1 MARTIRKRHLRHGR
15 FNRVRR
21 SKDFLA
27 WIDQEQTDLA
37 GTMAAG
43 VTVTLAGGT
52 AASAT
57 LTLAANPTD
66 GDTLTLG
73 AKTYRFKN
81 TTAQANDVKIG
92 ANAAATITNLVAAV
106 LANGTGDGTDYH
118 TGTTANASVSAADG
132 TGDTVN
138 ITALADGVAGNLIAI
153 SETFTNA
160 GNVLSGDYLSGG
172 VDLSVF
178 TKATHGFN
186 PGDGPFVITAA
197 TTLPSGYT
205 AGEHLY
211 IRTAPTANT
220 FTVTNKRGS
229 TLLKQ
234 FPDDGTGTLTF
245 RRVDTD
251 KAIHDLLRKRKAV
264 TITAATDIDN
274 L

>member
-1 MARTIRKRHLRHGR
+1 MARLARLRHLRHGKFSR
-15 FNRVRR
+15 GRR
-21 SKDFLA
+21 RGKVLD
-27 WIDQEQTDLA
+27 WLA
-37 GTMAAG
+37 GVQDTLNGTGTG

-52 AASAT
+52 AATGT

-73 AKTYRFKN
+73 AKTYRFTN

-92 ANAAATITNLVAAV
+92 ASAAATITNLVAAV
-106 LANGTGDGTDYH
+106 LANGAGNGTDYH

-132 TGDTVN
+132 AGDTVT
-138 ITALADGVAGNLIAI
+138 ITALNPGVAGNLIAT

-160 GNVLSGDYLSGG
+160 GNVLTGDYLTGG

-178 TKATHGFN
+178 TKATHGYA

-205 AGEHLY
+205 AGEKVW
-211 IRTAPTANT
+211 IRTAPTVNT
-220 FTVTNKRGS
+220 FTVTGRRGG
-229 TLLKQ
+229 TELKQ

-245 RRVDTD
+245 TKMDTEG
-251 KAIHDLLRKRKAV
+251 AIFDLLKSNKAE
-264 TITAATDIDN
+264 TIDNATDVDN